1 MARADPPKRPRGLLA
16 CLARRAAAVAGIAV
30 VAVAVIVFCAPPVIP
45 QVYPAGNGA
54 VGVVVTP
61 DGRTAYVANY
71 ADAFNGPGRPSPS
84 VAPTLTPVDL
94 ATMRSGRAIEVAPN
108 GWSIDYGLLSPDGR
122 IYYAVVDN
130 DSSSWVS
137 SLNLRTDARTRIVV
151 PGGADAIALSPDG
164 QTLYV
169 SARRC
174 RGRTTPAS

>member
-1 MARADPPKRPRGLLA
+1 M
-16 CLARRAAAVAGIAV
+16 
-30 VAVAVIVFCAPPVIP
+30 
-45 QVYPAGNGA
+45 
-54 VGVVVTP
+54 TP

-84 VAPTLTPVDL
+84 AAPTLTPVDL